1 MLGRWVE
8 FEFDCLPLRTVSRLD
23 VPLDASP
30 NYEAFVLRVKAALAK
45 HGTHN
50 TYYLHRARC
59 VFHLTNNPDRGRV
72 EFHVEGI
79 VMTGGKDLKTK
90 AVDLTVTL
98 GEETCDW
105 LNEPA
110 VEFLA
115 ESVKHSI
122 AVEFDRYI
130 QAGDLTQTEKRLEK
144 IQRQIEEGDGFQ
156 AMYL

>member
-1 MLGRWVE
+1 
-8 FEFDCLPLRTVSRLD
+8 
-23 VPLDASP
+23 
-30 NYEAFVLRVKAALAK
+30 
-45 HGTHN
+45 
-50 TYYLHRARC
+50 
-59 VFHLTNNPDRGRV
+59 
-72 EFHVEGI
+72 
-79 VMTGGKDLKTK
+79 MTGEKDLKTK